1 MKRKGSRAIQVYAD
15 EEVVW
20 SGPGSL
26 LAIRDMIERRK
37 AELAGLDDTQYQKRQ
52 ERKEDIEDL
61 ELEVEVLKRDGA
73 EG

>member
-1 MKRKGSRAIQVYAD
+1 MVWEGS
-15 EEVVW
+15 
-20 SGPGSL
+20 GSL

-37 AELAGLDDTQYQKRQ
+37 AELVGLDDTQYQKCQ
-52 ERKEDIEDL
+52 ELKEDIEDL